1 MPGYFSQ
8 NQAETLDEKNTVLD
22 ETYSVDET
30 ATLTRIRTLLGCF
43 LFRGED
49 VFKPIAKLSG
59 GERSRLALAKL
70 LLKPYN
76 LLLLDEPTN
85 HLDLGA
91 KEELAEALEAFDG
104 TAVLISHDRYFLD
117 RVATHVLHIE
127 RGQATLY
134 IGNYSYYMD
143 KREEERLAA
152 LEAARMA
159 EEKARGGDGAKPSAA
174 SNAKPGK
181 MSYKQEKA
189 LAEAEQRVI
198 DLEARLSAL
207 EEALANPETYQDGD
221 LSASMQTQYAEVKD
235 ALEEA
240 NMTWLE
246 LADQVS

>member
-1 MPGYFSQ
+1 
-8 NQAETLDEKNTVLD
+8 
-22 ETYSVDET
+22 
-30 ATLTRIRTLLGCF
+30 
-43 LFRGED
+43 
-49 VFKPIAKLSG
+49 
-59 GERSRLALAKL
+59 
-70 LLKPYN
+70 
-76 LLLLDEPTN
+76 
-85 HLDLGA
+85 
-91 KEELAEALEAFDG
+91 
-104 TAVLISHDRYFLD
+104 
-117 RVATHVLHIE
+117 VLHIE

-152 LEAARMA
+152 LEAARTA
-159 EEKARGGDGAKPSAA
+159 EEKARGGDGGKPAA

-181 MSYKQEKA
+181 LSYKQEKA